1 MKNTD
6 EKECR
11 SSLGERFETAV
22 FYFEVVNQL
31 AAQLEALRQE
41 GRWTLRQRWSLWKTA
56 IAYKFTRWRLN
67 WWFERIGDPE
77 CIYIPSRH
85 SLVFHAIEKPDAQSA
100 LDCLEKTGEFACC
113 LIPELSKEQRRGICK
128 RARKRGFEVRT
139 EIRRNGLL
147 IERLCDEG

>member
-1 MKNTD
+1 MKNTE
-6 EKECR
+6 EKDI
-11 SSLGERFETAV
+11 SSLRERFETAV
-22 FYFEVVNQL
+22 FYTEVVNQL

-41 GRWTLRQRWSLWKTA
+41 GHWTLRQKWSLWKTS

-85 SLVFHAIEKPDAQSA
+85 GLVFRAIEKPDVESA
-100 LDCLEKTGEFACC
+100 LDCLARTGEFSCC
-113 LIPELSKEQRRGICK
+113 LVPKVSKAQRQGLYK

-139 EIRRNGLL
+139 EIRHSSLL
-147 IERLCDEG
+147 IERLAS